1 MLTQG
6 ISMWLT
12 ARAGRG
18 GGGGWERR
26 RERGEC
32 SPAAKWREIVGRNG
46 SGRRFEPFANQ
57 IAIIDGNNH
66 TVETSL
72 SPGLVF
78 FPWRSPFALFRSIAG
93 SNVNN
98 ILFCQYYLPYTS
110 LPSPSLLL
118 PPSLPPLLIHLSI
131 YVHFHNPARFFSFH
145 PSLNRLYPLQRR
157 ISFQFCSK
165 FEGWINN
172 DHPSYAGHWSR
183 RVDAERDDIPYF
195 FLWIISR
202 EELYNFI

>member
-1 MLTQG
+1 M
-6 ISMWLT
+6 
-12 ARAGRG
+12 ANCAGRRG
-18 GGGGWERR
+18 RGREKG

-110 LPSPSLLL
+110 PPPPL
-118 PPSLPPLLIHLSI
+118 PPSSPTVVNSFVHLRPLPQS
-131 YVHFHNPARFFSFH
+131 ARFFSFH
-145 PSLNRLYPLQRR
+145 PGLQLVVSVATTALVS
-157 ISFQFCSK
+157 ILQ
-165 FEGWINN
+165 
-172 DHPSYAGHWSR
+172 
-183 RVDAERDDIPYF
+183 
-195 FLWIISR
+195 
-202 EELYNFI
+202 

>member
-18 GGGGWERR
+18 GGAGWERR

-110 LPSPSLLL
+110 LPSPSLLP
-118 PPSLPPLLIHLSI
+118 PPSSLSSTIVNSFVHLRPLPQSRAIFQSPPGSQPVVSVATTNLVSI
-131 YVHFHNPARFFSFH
+131 
-145 PSLNRLYPLQRR
+145 LQ
-157 ISFQFCSK
+157 
-165 FEGWINN
+165 
-172 DHPSYAGHWSR
+172 
-183 RVDAERDDIPYF
+183 
-195 FLWIISR
+195 
-202 EELYNFI
+202 